1 MLKVHKIF
9 IKVNN
14 YHPVGRLVGQSVIIS
29 LTGGE
34 LLLYA
39 PIEALVLTFR
49 IEPVLACSTLPT
61 QLYKITKPLIALV
74 GMTIQ
79 LVQVTLK
86 ITAPLFNR

>member
-1 MLKVHKIF
+1 MILTTEMTLYGEAGILR
-9 IKVNN
+9 
-14 YHPVGRLVGQSVIIS
+14 PIIS
-29 LTGGE
+29 ADVSTTSYMRKFFSVSL
-34 LLLYA
+34 
-39 PIEALVLTFR
+39 ALVLTFR